1 MTPKRIQAVVEKI
14 HKCLSHIHN
23 PNFSSFRHIEH
34 LSSQKVEVK
43 VRPNFAEEV
52 QNLWL
57 LLQKLQR
64 DDTLMSVFP
73 FFFLRVLRSVL

>member
-14 HKCLSHIHN
+14 HKCLSHMHN
-23 PNFSSFRHIEH
+23 PNFNSFGRMEYI
-34 LSSQKVEVK
+34 SSQNVEVM
-43 VRPNFAEEV
+43 VRPNFEEKA

>member
-14 HKCLSHIHN
+14 HKCFFYLHN
-23 PNFSSFRHIEH
+23 PNFSSFRRVEH
-34 LSSQKVEVK
+34 VSSQKVKVK
-43 VRPNFAEEV
+43 VRPDLAEKI